1 MTMPTAT
8 ISTTPAVR
16 RGQLAGQRSGL
27 GRLALTQ
34 AFVGLQAAAF
44 VAHHAW
50 AAGWVG

>member
-1 MTMPTAT
+1 MTTST

-16 RGQLAGQRSGL
+16 PNQPAKAAPLARK
-27 GRLALTQ
+27 LALTQ
-34 AFVGLQAAAF
+34 LFVGLQAAAF